1 MDRKDKKKIKK
12 QIKKQVKKQIKKQ
25 IKRNIRTP
33 SEKLYGTAQLVR
45 KNGKRLTPEEQSK
58 QIEAMKVMLT
68 RPGVVG
74 FQSDPQYRDLIQKN
88 QQLDERINQR
98 QALLNSMRA
107 GIEQKEQR
115 EKEYDQKRI
124 DLKKLQKEHKEESE
138 HKKRMEDIQ
147 DKIDDLNEDMR
158 TLKGEDEVET
168 VIYLPSPSSS
178 LLAVLLFCA
187 DSTLTCEPLEAV
199 QVICSCPLAFLDH

>member
-1 MDRKDKKKIKK
+1 MERKDKKKIKK

-74 FQSDPQYRDLIQKN
+74 FQSD
-88 QQLDERINQR
+88 
-98 QALLNSMRA
+98 LN
-107 GIEQKEQR
+107 IE
-115 EKEYDQKRI
+115 I
-124 DLKKLQKEHKEESE
+124 
-138 HKKRMEDIQ
+138 
-147 DKIDDLNEDMR
+147 
-158 TLKGEDEVET
+158 
-168 VIYLPSPSSS
+168 
-178 LLAVLLFCA
+178 
-187 DSTLTCEPLEAV
+187 
-199 QVICSCPLAFLDH
+199 